1 MAIKG
6 DGEVKEQTGPD
17 IYDRWLDQM
26 AKPGFEG
33 GITGKRTRIKAAPGQ
48 PVNTASGRWQI
59 TDRTRNR
66 ILRDMGL
73 AKTEKSY
80 QDAVY
85 RFQYDPKFERQV
97 ARHGLLMLDK
107 NIPADASDVD
117 RARMLTKGWYTGN
130 VSHFEN
136 VVPKPKSGNKITVG
150 AYADKVVKGMGLTP
164 TSTTP
169 ATTPAKSTTYTAA
182 STANNA
188 GRALP
193 NNDPI
198 TLTPVTNYVPPKK
211 EDAAVATASG
221 QRPVVGVP
229 ITQTQG
235 KPDGWKSLESRP
247 SKFQSIASSTM
258 PYMSNIANMNLRPA
272 GVPQPVM
279 DTPTQ
284 FGRISLDSERNDVQ
298 SDYRNAVLNNNATL
312 DVNTAVRANM
322 ASKAQK
328 FQFMNKINE
337 IETNKNVEIGN
348 AQTTAN
354 AAINSRNNDKLYA
367 TRMLEAERT
376 NAITQQQAANLANA
390 SDKFIAQQNTQS
402 QNDLEDRKMKLM
414 YMNDPTGYFKRL
426 ADKYEKEQDQPKVD
440 ANGVTIK
447 AMGGKLY
454 TAGRMVK
461 NMKPINIKY

>member
-1 MAIKG
+1 MAIKKINYQYVVDYFIKQG
-6 DGEVKEQTGPD
+6 YPEHA
-17 IYDRWLDQM
+17 
-26 AKPGFEG
+26 AK
-33 GITGKRTRIKAAPGQ
+33 GIAGNLGVESEFST
-48 PVNTASGRWQI
+48 TA
-59 TDRTRNR
+59 RNPTSK
-66 ILRDMGL
+66 MKGL
-73 AKTEKSY
+73 AQWDTKRRADLQKFAKNWKS
-80 QDAVY
+80 
-85 RFQYDPKFERQV
+85 DPNDPDTQLAFVEYELRSDDYKGVRDK
-97 ARHGLLMLDK
+97 LLSSK
-107 NIPADASDVD
+107 NSDEASDVFG
-117 RARMLTKGWYTGN
+117 REYEKFTPKGKQENPAEIEARRYYSANGTRMPKGTKT
-130 VSHFEN
+130 
-136 VVPKPKSGNKITVG
+136 
-150 AYADKVVKGMGLTP
+150 A
-164 TSTTP
+164 TTP